1 MPHRIMP
8 RSIRGLSLGVAM
20 MSGLIITLLGLATYR
35 FVHEEIE
42 CQINQRIRIE
52 ADALLAHHKRHGF
65 AALVDLVNTLDRH
78 ATPEDLSYLEG
89 ADSKGRSMGYIVTDA
104 SGRRR
109 AGSLAAN
116 VPPPGW
122 SEFVPFHSPDGASAM
137 AQAINT
143 PLPGG
148 GRLVVAADRA
158 VVDQM
163 DLKLLVLFL
172 GAFAL
177 ILAVGT
183 AAVIGL
189 GRLVRG
195 RLSTIEGSAAAIM
208 AGDLSRRM
216 PLDGSAEEFDRLAMI
231 LNSMLD
237 RIQTL
242 MNNLKQVSSDIA
254 HDLRTPLNRLRGR
267 LEEAEGTATEPIQRE
282 RLAAAIREADDL
294 LDLFSSILA
303 ISEIEGQTVRSRFQT
318 VALHDIIEE
327 TAEAFRPAY
336 EQAGMSLMLAIA
348 PMTISG
354 DRQLIQRCLVNL
366 LDNALAHTSAGT
378 DVTISTEARDDQV
391 ALTIADNGP
400 GIADGDRERIFQ
412 RFARLDH
419 SRSTSGY
426 GLGLNMVAAIAAAHG
441 GSVRVIPTAVGLTIE
456 ILLPTASKSTSKALR

>member
-1 MPHRIMP
+1 MP

-20 MSGLIITLLGLATYR
+20 MSGLIIALLGFATYR

-42 CQINQRIRIE
+42 CQINQRIRTE

-65 AALVDLVNTLDRH
+65 AALVDLVNALDHRS
-78 ATPEDLSYLEG
+78 TPEDVSYLEG
-89 ADSKGRSMGYIVTDA
+89 ADIKGRSMGYIVADA
-104 SGRRR
+104 SGQRR
-109 AGSLAAN
+109 AGSLVAN

-122 SEFVPFHSPDGASAM
+122 SEFVPFHSPDGVPGM
-137 AQAINT
+137 AQAINVA
-143 PLPGG
+143 LPGG

-177 ILAVGT
+177 ILVVGT

-195 RLSTIEGSAAAIM
+195 RLSTIEGSAEAIM

-231 LNSMLD
+231 LNGMLD

-267 LEEAEGTATEPIQRE
+267 LEEAERTATEPIQQE
-282 RLAAAIREADDL
+282 RLAAAIRDADDL

-303 ISEIEGQTVRSRFQT
+303 ISEIEGQTVRSRFQS
-318 VALHDIIEE
+318 VELHEVIGEM
-327 TAEAFRPAY
+327 AEAFRPAF
-336 EQAGMSLMLAIA
+336 EQAGMSIMPATA
-348 PMTISG
+348 PMAISG
-354 DRQLIQRCLVNL
+354 DRQLIQRCLANL
-366 LDNALAHTSAGT
+366 LDNALAHTPPGT
-378 DVTISTEARDDQV
+378 DVTISTEARDGQV

-400 GIADGDRERIFQ
+400 GVADGDRERIFQ

-441 GSVRVIPTAVGLTIE
+441 GGVRIIPTAVGLTVE
-456 ILLPTASKSTSKALR
+456 IMLPTGSNRTGKPLG

>member
-1 MPHRIMP
+1 MP
-8 RSIRGLSLGVAM
+8 RSIRGLSLGVAIT
-20 MSGLIITLLGLATYR
+20 SGLIIALLGLATYR

-42 CQINQRIRIE
+42 CQINQRIRTE
-52 ADALLAHHKRHGF
+52 ADALLAHHRHHGF
-65 AALVDLVNTLDRH
+65 AALVDLVNTLDNH
-78 ATPEDLSYLEG
+78 ATPEDVSYLEG
-89 ADSKGRSMGYIVTDA
+89 ADSKGRGMGYIVTDA

-109 AGSLAAN
+109 AGSLVAN

-122 SEFVPFHSPDGASAM
+122 SEFVPFHSPDGGPAM
-137 AQAINT
+137 AQAINA

-163 DLKLLVLFL
+163 DLKLLALFL
-172 GAFAL
+172 SAFAL

-195 RLSTIEGSAAAIM
+195 RLSSIEGSAEAIM

-231 LNSMLD
+231 LNGMLD

-267 LEEAEGTATEPIQRE
+267 LEESERTSTEPIQQE

-303 ISEIEGQTVRSRFQT
+303 ISEIEGQTVRSRFQS
-318 VALHDIIEE
+318 VELHDVIEE
-327 TAEAFRPAY
+327 IAEAFRPAF
-336 EQAGMSLMLAIA
+336 EQAGRSLMLAIVPVA
-348 PMTISG
+348 ICG

-366 LDNALAHTSAGT
+366 LDNALAHTPPGT
-378 DVTISTEARDDQV
+378 DVTISTEARDGQM

-400 GIADGDRERIFQ
+400 GIADGDCERIFQ

-441 GSVRVIPTAVGLTIE
+441 GNARVVPAAVGLTVE
-456 ILLPTASKSTSKALR
+456 ILLPTASNSTSKAPG

>member
-20 MSGLIITLLGLATYR
+20 MSGLIIALLALATYR

-52 ADALLAHHKRHGF
+52 ADALLAHHRHHGF

-78 ATPEDLSYLEG
+78 ATPEDVSYLEG
-89 ADSKGRSMGYIVTDA
+89 ADSKGRGMGYIVTDA

-109 AGSLAAN
+109 AGSLVAN

-122 SEFVPFHSPDGASAM
+122 SEFVPFHSPDGGPAM

-163 DLKLLVLFL
+163 DLKLLALFL
-172 GAFAL
+172 SAFAL

-195 RLSTIEGSAAAIM
+195 RLSTIEASAEAIM

-231 LNSMLD
+231 LNGMLD

-242 MNNLKQVSSDIA
+242 MNNLKQVSGDIA

-267 LEEAEGTATEPIQRE
+267 LEEVERTSTESIQQE
-282 RLAAAIREADDL
+282 RLTAAIREADDL

-303 ISEIEGQTVRSRFQT
+303 ISEIEGQTVRSRFKS
-318 VALHDIIEE
+318 VELHDVIEE
-327 TAEAFRPAY
+327 IAEAFRPAF
-336 EQAGMSLMLAIA
+336 EQAGRSLMLAIV
-348 PMTISG
+348 PMAICG

-366 LDNALAHTSAGT
+366 LDNALAHTPPGT
-378 DVTISTEARDDQV
+378 DVTISTEARDGQV

-400 GIADGDRERIFQ
+400 GIADGDCERIFQ

-441 GSVRVIPTAVGLTIE
+441 GNVRVVPAAVGLTVE
-456 ILLPTASKSTSKALR
+456 ILLPTASNSTSKAPG